1 MEGTAQ
7 MSEGRSSLASDSG
20 RKEAVELQGAQRR
33 GDTETD
39 SDFPPRMARMS
50 ADSKPE
56 LNHEIHE
63 THERFRAEL
72 LATDFTDGPSVAEAM
87 EGAAQID

>member
-1 MEGTAQ
+1 
-7 MSEGRSSLASDSG
+7 
-20 RKEAVELQGAQRR
+20 
-33 GDTETD
+33 
-39 SDFPPRMARMS
+39 MARMS